1 MSAKEWRDFTEDH
14 VWKLKEN
21 TNILNKTYLLS
32 ILSPS
37 LVPGM
42 VVNTKTN
49 KAQFL
54 IIYSYNLWKVS
65 NFQ

>member
-1 MSAKEWRDFTEDH
+1 MKEISQKIMS
-14 VWKLKEN
+14 WKLKEN
-21 TNILNKTYLLS
+21 TNILNKTTIFVG

>member
-21 TNILNKTYLLS
+21 TDILNKTYMLS
-32 ILSPS
+32 IFSLR
-37 LVPGM
+37 LVPRT
-42 VVNTKTN
+42 VVNTKRN
-49 KAQFL
+49 KTVFL
-54 IIYSYNLWKVS
+54 SFITTIYGKLS

>member
-32 ILSPS
+32 IS
-37 LVPGM
+37 LLVLCQEM